1 MLKILISRW
10 GTEHISSVWESK
22 KINNNK
28 TKNKKKML
36 WYPALLLPRT
46 PERDLNNILAM
57 AHMWIVHISFLSLSK
72 EGMCIPCD
80 YSCKP
85 YLLYMKDA
93 TPDMVGVSSSEERKI
108 FLECTFLKFTN
119 REQISKSEPNK
130 IIGSTEIAVHSVAN
144 DGLLKVQDFIKKYR
158 L

>member
-1 MLKILISRW
+1 
-10 GTEHISSVWESK
+10 
-22 KINNNK
+22 
-28 TKNKKKML
+28 
-36 WYPALLLPRT
+36 
-46 PERDLNNILAM
+46 
-57 AHMWIVHISFLSLSK
+57 
-72 EGMCIPCD
+72 
-80 YSCKP
+80 
-85 YLLYMKDA
+85 MKDA

-108 FLECTFLKFTN
+108 FLECTFLKFAN